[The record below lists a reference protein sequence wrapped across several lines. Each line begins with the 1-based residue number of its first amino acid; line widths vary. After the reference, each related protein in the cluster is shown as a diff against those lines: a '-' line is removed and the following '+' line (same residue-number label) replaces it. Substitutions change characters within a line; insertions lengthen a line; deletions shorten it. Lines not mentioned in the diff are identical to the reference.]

1 MPGLINIKN
10 KKSKIIFKR
19 AAAVLLL
26 GSMAFSLAAC
36 KNGGPEDTENP
47 DAQSP
52 SPSITAAPPAIK
64 ETPRTE
70 NSASPES
77 SPPVSEAPEEPVPPD
92 IPLRETPAE
101 DSFFED
107 AAFMGN
113 SLMDGFRLFSGLTT
127 PDYYTAT
134 SMSVLGA
141 TSKYCVTLDNGNAG
155 TMVDGLTQ
163 KPYGKIYILLG
174 INEISLDVEY
184 FIEHYSAMLDAIMEV
199 QTECTIYVMGISP
212 VSAAKSSAGD
222 SFNMT
227 RIGEYNE
234 ALRQMAADKGC
245 YYMDL
250 VEALADDTGYLPAAE
265 TTDGVHFSANLYSIW
280 LDYVRHHY
288 V

>member
-1 MPGLINIKN
+1 MPGLVHIKN
-10 KKSKIIFKR
+10 MKKKIIFKR

-36 KNGGPEDTENP
+36 KDGGQDDENHE
-47 DAQSP
+47 AQSP
-52 SPSITAAPPAIK
+52 SPTITAEPPVIKDSPQPDVSAAPD
-64 ETPRTE
+64 TT
-70 NSASPES
+70 
-77 SPPVSEAPEEPVPPD
+77 PPVSQAPEEPTPPD
-92 IPLRETPAE
+92 IPLRDTPAE
-101 DSFFED
+101 DSYFDD

-163 KPYGKIYILLG
+163 KTYGKIYILLG
-174 INEISLDVEY
+174 INEIGLDVSY
-184 FIEHYSAMLDAIMEV
+184 FIEQYSAMLDAVMAV
-199 QTECTIYVMGISP
+199 QTDCTIYVMGISP

-250 VEALADDTGYLPAAE
+250 VEALADDSGYLPAAE
-265 TTDGVHFSANLYSIW
+265 TTDGVHFSANLYGVW